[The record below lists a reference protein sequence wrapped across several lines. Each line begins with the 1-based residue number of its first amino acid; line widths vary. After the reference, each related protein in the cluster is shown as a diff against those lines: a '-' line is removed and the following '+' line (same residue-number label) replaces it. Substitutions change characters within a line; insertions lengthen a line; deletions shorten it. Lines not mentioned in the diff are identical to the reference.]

1 MSDKPIV
8 FNYKD
13 YVRIREQLKQYD
25 WIPIE
30 DRLPEVGR
38 DGYSDYILLSF
49 DNADFICIGH
59 YRVDPD
65 GGGAFYDGDDD
76 RSLMSI
82 GLFVNAWMKLPKP
95 YREEE

>member
-13 YVRIREQLKQYD
+13 YVRIREQLKQYE

-38 DGYSDYILLSF
+38 DGYSDYILLSLWIRTAAEHF
-49 DNADFICIGH
+49 TTVTTTG
-59 YRVDPD
+59 R
-65 GGGAFYDGDDD
+65 
-76 RSLMSI
+76 
-82 GLFVNAWMKLPKP
+82 
-95 YREEE
+95 